1 MNKVILSGR
10 LTRDPEITY
19 KTNNDSKLCIA
30 RYTLAVNRRI
40 KQEGQPDADF
50 INCVA
55 FGKLGELAEK
65 YYKQGLKLVIEG
77 RIQTSKY
84 EKDGTTKYSTNI
96 VVESAEFAESKKTAD
111 NKQPAQQQGETL
123 DGFTSAPD
131 DPFNY

>member
-10 LTRDPEITY
+10 LMRDPEITY

-65 YYKQGLKLVIEG
+65 YYKQGIKLVIEG

-84 EKDGTTKYSTNI
+84 DKDGTTKYSTNI
-96 VVESAEFAESKKTAD
+96 VVESAEFAESKKAAD
-111 NKQPAQQQGETL
+111 NKQPAQ
-123 DGFTSAPD
+123 
-131 DPFNY
+131 